1 MDNPIDPLED
11 FSDGPSLDTT
21 QDIENLLG
29 IFSTDQINVTKD
41 GHEGS
46 VTQIRNYAE

>member
-11 FSDGPSLDTT
+11 FSDGASLDTT

-29 IFSTDQINVTKD
+29 IFSTVPEALSYSP
-41 GHEGS
+41 HENL
-46 VTQIRNYAE
+46 IRR